1 MKFRPLVLAAAV
13 LAFQVPVAGA
23 EGVFKAV
30 IYDDGSSSVLA
41 RAGGTLSAP
50 AASGARLVVKAQA
63 DEPISVQS
71 LGPDGAVRLSSTL
84 QTDALGV
91 ASAPLAELTG
101 SAPGAVLRIAQ
112 GSSGRS
118 LEIGLAAARVAAR

>member
-1 MKFRPLVLAAAV
+1 MKIRHLVFAAAV

-41 RAGGTLSAP
+41 RAGGTLSDRVAT
-50 AASGARLVVKAQA
+50 GARLVVKAGA
-63 DEPISVQS
+63 DEAISVQS
-71 LGPDGAVRLSSTL
+71 LDRDGAVLVRRTL
-84 QTDALGV
+84 QTDALGI

-101 SAPGAVLRIAQ
+101 ERPGAVLRIAQ
-112 GSSGRS
+112 HAGGRT
-118 LEIGLAAARVAAR
+118 LDIGIAAARVAAR